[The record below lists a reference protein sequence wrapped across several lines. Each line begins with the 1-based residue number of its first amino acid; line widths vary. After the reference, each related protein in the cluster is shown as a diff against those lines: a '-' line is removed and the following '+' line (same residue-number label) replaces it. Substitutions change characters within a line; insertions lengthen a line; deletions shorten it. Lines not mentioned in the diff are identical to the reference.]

1 MARNTGLS
9 YLSNSFLGGLRRK
22 ISSVTDKFDDV
33 TSARVT
39 DISLNSNSPLWE
51 KTGEWQG
58 IGTIQFQF
66 IDSATTDQTLASSDL
81 NYASPLFPDKKY
93 YPLVNEVVLIFKLP
107 TNVSIATMDSGTAYY
122 YLTPLSLWNHPE
134 QNAYP
139 NPLSDENES
148 ESNNTDYQQI
158 EAGNTNKVSDES
170 SEINLNGAS
179 GGTFTENGN
188 IHPIL
193 PFAGDNIIEGRYGNS
208 IRLGNTSK
216 IEASITNDWS
226 EVGEAG
232 SPITILR
239 NGQDPEI
246 EPPGWIPTTENI
258 NKDLSSIYL
267 TSTQK
272 IPIETSAYNTSAF
285 SNPPTSP
292 EEFTENQVILNSGR
306 LLFNTNKDSIIISS
320 QKDVSINADK
330 EIGISGEDNVTIL
343 SSKINLGD
351 LDAEQSLV
359 LGDDF
364 MTQFEILLQ
373 NLKSLAT
380 VLQGSQ
386 IWPGGAPAPD
396 PSIPPVASTVQTQI
410 QKIQNV
416 VQKGSLL
423 SKVSKTI

>member
-1 MARNTGLS
+1 MPVSTGIGFLS
-9 YLSNSFLGGLRRK
+9 KIVSKATGRLNESLGILK
-22 ISSVTDKFDDV
+22 DKMLA
-33 TSARVT
+33 ARVI
-39 DISLNSNSPLWE
+39 DISLNSNSTLW
-51 KTGEWQG
+51 KQTGEWQG
-58 IGTIQFQF
+58 IGSIQFQL
-66 IDSATTDQTLASSDL
+66 IDGPTNEDTISSSKLNLAK
-81 NYASPLFPDKKY
+81 PLFPHLKN

-107 TNVSIATMDSGTAYY
+107 TNESIANMDGATAYY
-122 YLTPLSLWNHPE
+122 YITPMSLWNHPE

-139 NPLSDENES
+139 NPLKGDTSD
-148 ESNNTDYQQI
+148 SNKSDYEQI
-158 EAGNTNKVSDES
+158 EAGNTRKVNDES
-170 SEINLNGAS
+170 SEISLNGAS

-188 IHPIL
+188 IHPIIA
-193 PFAGDNIIEGRYGNS
+193 FAGDNIVEGRYGNS
-208 IRLGNTSK
+208 IRFGNTSK
-216 IEASITNDWS
+216 IEAEITNNWS
-226 EVGEAG
+226 EVGDPG

-246 EPPGWIPTTENI
+246 EPPGWIPTVEDI
-258 NKDLSSIYL
+258 NKDLASIYL

-285 SNPPTSP
+285 SDPPEAP
-292 EEFTENQVILNSGR
+292 EEYIKNQVILNSGR
-306 LLFNTNKDSIIISS
+306 LLFNTNEDSIIISS
-320 QKDVSINADK
+320 QKNISINADK

-380 VLQGSQ
+380 ALQGSQ

>member
-1 MARNTGLS
+1 MPVSTGIGFLS
-9 YLSNSFLGGLRRK
+9 KIVSKATGRLNESLGILK
-22 ISSVTDKFDDV
+22 DKMLA
-33 TSARVT
+33 ARVI
-39 DISLNSNSPLWE
+39 DISLNSNSTLWE
-51 KTGEWQG
+51 QTGEWQG
-58 IGTIQFQF
+58 IGSIQFQL
-66 IDSATTDQTLASSDL
+66 IDGPTNEDTISSSKLNLAK
-81 NYASPLFPDKKY
+81 PLFPHLKN

-107 TNVSIATMDSGTAYY
+107 TNESIANMDGATAYY
-122 YLTPLSLWNHPE
+122 YITPMSLWNHPE

-139 NPLSDENES
+139 NPLKGDTSD
-148 ESNNTDYQQI
+148 SNKSDYEQI
-158 EAGNTNKVSDES
+158 EAGNTRKVNDES
-170 SEINLNGAS
+170 SEISLNGAS

-188 IHPIL
+188 IHPIIA
-193 PFAGDNIIEGRYGNS
+193 FAGDNIVEGRYGNS
-208 IRLGNTSK
+208 IRFGNTSK
-216 IEASITNDWS
+216 IEAEITNNWS
-226 EVGEAG
+226 EVGDPG

-246 EPPGWIPTTENI
+246 EPPGWIPTVEDI
-258 NKDLSSIYL
+258 NKDLASIYL

-285 SNPPTSP
+285 SDPPEAP
-292 EEFTENQVILNSGR
+292 EEYIKNQVILNSGR
-306 LLFNTNKDSIIISS
+306 LLFNTNEDSIIISS
-320 QKDVSINADK
+320 QKNISINADK

-386 IWPGGAPAPD
+386 IWPGGSPAPD

>member
-1 MARNTGLS
+1 MPVSTGIGFLS
-9 YLSNSFLGGLRRK
+9 KIVSKATGRLNESLGILK
-22 ISSVTDKFDDV
+22 DKMLA
-33 TSARVT
+33 ARVI
-39 DISLNSNSPLWE
+39 DISLNSNSTLWE
-51 KTGEWQG
+51 QTGEWQG
-58 IGTIQFQF
+58 IGSIQFQL
-66 IDSATTDQTLASSDL
+66 IDGPTNEDTISSSKLNLAK
-81 NYASPLFPDKKY
+81 PLFPHLKN

-107 TNVSIATMDSGTAYY
+107 TNESIANMDGATAYY
-122 YLTPLSLWNHPE
+122 YITPMSLWNHPE

-139 NPLSDENES
+139 NPLKGDTSD
-148 ESNNTDYQQI
+148 SNKSDYEQI
-158 EAGNTNKVSDES
+158 EAGNTRKVNDES
-170 SEINLNGAS
+170 SEISLNGAS

-188 IHPIL
+188 IHPIIA
-193 PFAGDNIIEGRYGNS
+193 FAGDNIVEGRYGNS
-208 IRLGNTSK
+208 IRFGNTSK
-216 IEASITNDWS
+216 IEAEITNNWS
-226 EVGEAG
+226 EVGDPG

-246 EPPGWIPTTENI
+246 EPPGWIPTVEDI
-258 NKDLSSIYL
+258 NKDLASIYL

-285 SNPPTSP
+285 SDPPEAP
-292 EEFTENQVILNSGR
+292 EEYIKNQVILNSGR
-306 LLFNTNKDSIIISS
+306 LLFNTNEDSIIISS
-320 QKDVSINADK
+320 QKNISINADK

-380 VLQGSQ
+380 ALQGSQ

>member
-1 MARNTGLS
+1 MPVSTGIGFLS
-9 YLSNSFLGGLRRK
+9 KIVSKATGRLNESLGILK
-22 ISSVTDKFDDV
+22 DKMLA
-33 TSARVT
+33 ARVI
-39 DISLNSNSPLWE
+39 DISLNSNSTLWE
-51 KTGEWQG
+51 QTGEWQG
-58 IGTIQFQF
+58 IGSIQFQL
-66 IDSATTDQTLASSDL
+66 IDGPTNEDTISSSKLNLAK
-81 NYASPLFPDKKY
+81 PLFPHLKN

-107 TNVSIATMDSGTAYY
+107 TNESIANMDGATAYY
-122 YLTPLSLWNHPE
+122 YITPMSLWNHPE

-139 NPLSDENES
+139 NPLKGDTSD
-148 ESNNTDYQQI
+148 SNKSDYEQI
-158 EAGNTNKVSDES
+158 EAGNTRKVNDES
-170 SEINLNGAS
+170 SEISLNGAS

-188 IHPIL
+188 IHPIIA
-193 PFAGDNIIEGRYGNS
+193 FAGDNIVEGRYGNS
-208 IRLGNTSK
+208 IRFGNTSK
-216 IEASITNDWS
+216 IEAEITNNWS
-226 EVGEAG
+226 EVGDPG

-246 EPPGWIPTTENI
+246 EPPGWIPTVEDI
-258 NKDLSSIYL
+258 NKDLASIYL

-285 SNPPTSP
+285 SDPPEAP
-292 EEFTENQVILNSGR
+292 EEYIKNQVILNSGR
-306 LLFNTNKDSIIISS
+306 LLFNTNEDSIIISS
-320 QKDVSINADK
+320 QKNVSINADK

-380 VLQGSQ
+380 ALQGSQ

>member
-1 MARNTGLS
+1 MPVSTGIGFLS
-9 YLSNSFLGGLRRK
+9 KIVSKATGRLNESLGILK
-22 ISSVTDKFDDV
+22 DKMLA
-33 TSARVT
+33 ARVI
-39 DISLNSNSPLWE
+39 DISLNSNSTLWE
-51 KTGEWQG
+51 QTGEWQG
-58 IGTIQFQF
+58 IGSIQFQL
-66 IDSATTDQTLASSDL
+66 IDGPTNEDTISSSKLNLAK
-81 NYASPLFPDKKY
+81 PLFPHLKN

-107 TNVSIATMDSGTAYY
+107 TNESIANMDGATAYY
-122 YLTPLSLWNHPE
+122 YITPMSLWNHPE

-139 NPLSDENES
+139 NPLKGDTSD
-148 ESNNTDYQQI
+148 SNKSDYEQI
-158 EAGNTNKVSDES
+158 EAGNTRKVNDES
-170 SEINLNGAS
+170 SEISLNGAS

-188 IHPIL
+188 IHPIIA
-193 PFAGDNIIEGRYGNS
+193 FAGDNIVEGRYGNS
-208 IRLGNTSK
+208 IRFGNTSK
-216 IEASITNDWS
+216 IEAEITNNWS
-226 EVGEAG
+226 EVGDPG

-246 EPPGWIPTTENI
+246 EPPGWIPTVEDI
-258 NKDLSSIYL
+258 NKDLASIYL

-285 SNPPTSP
+285 SEPPEAP
-292 EEFTENQVILNSGR
+292 EQYTKNQVILNSGR
-306 LLFNTNKDSIIISS
+306 LLFNTNEDSIIISS
-320 QKDVSINADK
+320 QKNISINADK

-380 VLQGSQ
+380 ALQGSQ

>member
-1 MARNTGLS
+1 MPVSTGIGFLS
-9 YLSNSFLGGLRRK
+9 KIVSKATGRLNESLGILK
-22 ISSVTDKFDDV
+22 DKMLA
-33 TSARVT
+33 ARVI
-39 DISLNSNSPLWE
+39 DISLNSNSTLWE
-51 KTGEWQG
+51 QTGEWQG
-58 IGTIQFQF
+58 IGSIQFQL
-66 IDSATTDQTLASSDL
+66 IDGPTNEDTISSSKLNLAK
-81 NYASPLFPDKKY
+81 PLFPHLKN

-107 TNVSIATMDSGTAYY
+107 TNESIANMDGATAYY
-122 YLTPLSLWNHPE
+122 YITPMSLWNHPE

-139 NPLSDENES
+139 NPLKGDTSD
-148 ESNNTDYQQI
+148 SNKSDYEQI
-158 EAGNTNKVSDES
+158 EAGNTRKVNDES
-170 SEINLNGAS
+170 SEISLNGAS

-188 IHPIL
+188 IHPIIA
-193 PFAGDNIIEGRYGNS
+193 FAGDNIVEGRYGNS
-208 IRLGNTSK
+208 IRFGNTSK
-216 IEASITNDWS
+216 IEAEITNNWS
-226 EVGEAG
+226 EVGDPG

-239 NGQDPEI
+239 NGQDAEI
-246 EPPGWIPTTENI
+246 EPRGWIPTVEDI
-258 NKDLSSIYL
+258 NKDLASIYL

-285 SNPPTSP
+285 SDPPEAP
-292 EEFTENQVILNSGR
+292 EAYIKNQVILNSGR
-306 LLFNTNKDSIIISS
+306 LLFNTNEDSIIISS
-320 QKDVSINADK
+320 QKNVSINADK

>member
-1 MARNTGLS
+1 MPVSTGIGFLS
-9 YLSNSFLGGLRRK
+9 KIVSKATGRLNESLGILK
-22 ISSVTDKFDDV
+22 DKMLA
-33 TSARVT
+33 ARVI
-39 DISLNSNSPLWE
+39 DISLNSNSTLWE
-51 KTGEWQG
+51 QTGEWQG
-58 IGTIQFQF
+58 IGSIQFQL
-66 IDSATTDQTLASSDL
+66 IDGPTNEDTISSSKLNLAK
-81 NYASPLFPDKKY
+81 PLFPHLKN

-107 TNVSIATMDSGTAYY
+107 TNESIANMDGATAYY
-122 YLTPLSLWNHPE
+122 YITPMSLWNHPE

-139 NPLSDENES
+139 NPLKGDTSD
-148 ESNNTDYQQI
+148 SNKSDYEQI
-158 EAGNTNKVSDES
+158 EAGNTRKVNDES
-170 SEINLNGAS
+170 SEISLNGAS

-188 IHPIL
+188 IHPIIA
-193 PFAGDNIIEGRYGNS
+193 FAGDNIVEGRYGNS
-208 IRLGNTSK
+208 IRFGNTSK
-216 IEASITNDWS
+216 IEAEITNNWS
-226 EVGEAG
+226 EVGDPG

-246 EPPGWIPTTENI
+246 EPPGWIPTVEDI
-258 NKDLSSIYL
+258 NKDLASIYL